1 MKYIKVA
8 QYLPPYSIYI
18 YFEDFINQLKIK
30 FRIDQIRTLWY
41 KAYANDLV
49 FVTKNIHLVYFRVSI
64 K

>member
-1 MKYIKVA
+1 MLSCTSLINGLIIIVLKNV
-8 QYLPPYSIYI
+8 
-18 YFEDFINQLKIK
+18 INQNKNK

-41 KAYANDLV
+41 KVYADDLV